1 MEVISQGWFA
11 LDIWEPLE
19 RDVTKAGERGQKK
32 KDERMLKTVEDLGKA
47 SRMNFEILFNARGQ
61 LVD

>member
-1 MEVISQGWFA
+1 MVCSRHLGAF
-11 LDIWEPLE
+11 
-19 RDVTKAGERGQKK
+19 GEGCDKSWGKRTEK

>member
-1 MEVISQGWFA
+1 MV

-19 RDVTKAGERGQKK
+19 RDMTKAGERGQKKK